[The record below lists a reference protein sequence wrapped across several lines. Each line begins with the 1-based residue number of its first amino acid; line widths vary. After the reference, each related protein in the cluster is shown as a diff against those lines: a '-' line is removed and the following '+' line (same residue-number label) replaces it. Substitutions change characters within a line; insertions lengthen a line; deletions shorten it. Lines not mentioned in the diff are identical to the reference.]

1 MVSAPGSPICLYG
14 QEGGIHGLVSSQ
26 HAQPFIAALLLELKP
41 FWELLRLLRVLEVV
55 EKRPILPQNAMKH
68 VENMAAPV
76 FCTALLVRGLDL
88 GRSHLDSTAKA
99 ATDFLHIAE
108 QSF

>member
-1 MVSAPGSPICLYG
+1 MVSAPGSSICLHG

-41 FWELLRLLRVLEVV
+41 FWELLRVLEVV

-68 VENMAAPV
+68 VENTAAPV